1 MKKNCWLSLVLLA
14 ILLAA
19 CASGGNKTSQG
30 SGDQLK
36 VSDGTKTK
44 IYAVS
49 DLKKLP
55 VTQADFKGVTYQG
68 VTIKALLADAG
79 FTPDTLKAVK
89 AVAQDGFTANYD
101 PSTLMR
107 DDMIVA
113 YATKDGA
120 MTAEDGSFRIVLPGG
135 EGKMNPR
142 VLIEVQAV
150 P

>member
-1 MKKNCWLSLVLLA
+1 MKKNSWLILVLVV

-19 CASGGNKTSQG
+19 CGGGNKTSQG
-30 SGDQLK
+30 AGDSLK

-44 IYAVS
+44 TYTVS

-55 VTQADFKGVTYQG
+55 ITQADFKDVTYQG

-79 FTPDTLKAVK
+79 FTPDSLKAVK

-101 PSTLMR
+101 PSTFMR

-120 MTAEDGSFRIVLPGG
+120 MTKDDGSFRIVLPGG

-142 VLIEVQAV
+142 LLVEVQAV

>member
-1 MKKNCWLSLVLLA
+1 VKKKHWLILVLLA
-14 ILLAA
+14 ILLVA
-19 CASGGNKTSQG
+19 CASGNKTSQE

-44 IYAVS
+44 TYAVS

-79 FTPDTLKAVK
+79 LTPDTLKAVK
-89 AVAQDGFTANYD
+89 AVAQDGFTANFD

-120 MTAEDGSFRIVLPGG
+120 MAKEDGSFRIVLPGG

-142 VLIEVQAV
+142 LLVEVQAV

>member
-1 MKKNCWLSLVLLA
+1 MKKNSWLILVLLA

-19 CASGGNKTSQG
+19 CASGSKTSQG
-30 SGDQLK
+30 NGDQLK

-44 IYAVS
+44 SYAVS

-55 VTQADFKGVTYQG
+55 VTQAESKGVTYQG

-79 FTPDTLKAVK
+79 FTPDSLKAVK

-120 MTAEDGSFRIVLPGG
+120 MTKEDGSFRIVLPGG

-142 VLIEVQAV
+142 LLVEVQAV